1 MREYYPRET
10 VTKYPLRLLRYWFV
24 RHLLEAHASKIAR
37 PLDVLEVGVDRGQM
51 LTFMGG
57 MRPNTLPAIVRR
69 WDAVDIAAD
78 PDALAARGYTHYEP
92 FDVDRGTHPPLTR
105 RYDAIIFLHLLEHLR
120 DPERCL
126 RTFLAFLRPDGI
138 LTGGSPTMPKL
149 MADSGYEKRLARR
162 AHRYGHVS
170 IISPE
175 RIERFAEAERLTIE
189 FLSGSF
195 IMRNSGSIIENSAL
209 WLRLNVAFGSFFPSL
224 GSEVYFSMSRT
235 PALSRSSPDTRLLA
249 ELDAPLHD

>member
-1 MREYYPRET
+1 LTPFETVDRMREYYPRET

-24 RHLLEAHASKIAR
+24 RHLLEAHASKMGR

-57 MRPNTLPAIVRR
+57 SRAKTLPALVRR

-92 FDVDRGTHPPLTR
+92 FDVDNGAHPPLSR

-126 RTFLAFLRPDGI
+126 RAFLAFLRPDGI

-149 MADSGYEKRLARR
+149 VADFGYERLLARR
-162 AHRYGHVS
+162 AHRYAHVS
-170 IISPE
+170 VISPE
-175 RIERFAEAERLTIE
+175 RVERFGEAEGLTIE

-195 IMRNSGSIIENSAL
+195 IVRSSGSIIENSAL

-224 GSEVYFSMSRT
+224 GSEVYFSMSR
-235 PALSRSSPDTRLLA
+235 ASSTVTSS
-249 ELDAPLHD
+249 